1 MKRISQRFAL
11 AAGSALG
18 LSFAIVA
25 PAWAQPGGTPPTG
38 QAATPAN
45 PNASSNDEEIVVTAR
60 RREERLQDVP
70 ISITLFNQQQ
80 LTNNNVVNAQDLATY
95 TPSLSA
101 NTLFGSDNTTFAIR
115 GFVQEIGTAPSV
127 GVYFADVV
135 TPRGASNGI
144 SSGDGLAPGTL
155 FDLENVQVL
164 KGPQGTLFG
173 RNTTGGAVLVV
184 PHKPTN
190 KLEGYVE
197 GSVGNHNMWRL
208 QAVLNL
214 PVSDAIRVRLGVD
227 RMKREGYLHNQ
238 SGIGPKHFADLDY
251 IGARASV
258 VVDVTSNLEN
268 YTIFQYN
275 HSSNRG
281 PLQKLVALD
290 PAQSLGFLFSNA
302 VFPLFFADQPSR
314 QGSGFYNVMQ
324 NTPHPSSKLN
334 QWQVINTTTW
344 KASDTLTV
352 KNIASYAELK
362 QSIFAE
368 LFGFDG
374 IINLTPFGLSS
385 YHFGFANINHP
396 PGVPTAH
403 ESTLTE
409 ELQVQGR
416 TADDRLTWQA
426 GAYYERAHPLGL
438 SGSQSPG
445 FSSCIDPFTFQ
456 CTDPLGLF
464 FGGIQFGSINY
475 TVGKT
480 SFRDVGLYTQGTYK
494 FSDHLRTTAGFR
506 YTWDRS
512 TNVSDQRVFT
522 LLFPPLYGVNPVTP
536 FRCSHPEAIPTGC
549 ISTYHQQSSAPT
561 WTIDLEY
568 TPNKDLMAYAK
579 YSRGYRAGTIAP
591 NITAPLNLIDP
602 EKVDTFEV
610 GVKGSFGGAVRGT
623 FNAAAFYNDFTNQQ
637 IQIGFIAKPFTG
649 QSSTAAPINLPKSS
663 VWGFEFDGT
672 IRPFTGLELA
682 AGYTYL
688 RTKIKK
694 IPDFSGINDPNFDLQ
709 AFFHV
714 GDPNPFSPR
723 HKLTLSATYT
733 LPLDESIG
741 KVSLGAVFTYRSRML
756 VNYTDRFNTNPALA
770 QFSVLP
776 SLSLL
781 NLNFNWEGIL
791 GSPVDLGLFATNV
804 TNKKYY
810 LFAGGLASLGLET
823 AVVGEPRMFGARA
836 RVRFGAA
843 AH

>member
-1 MKRISQRFAL
+1 MKRITQKFAL
-11 AAGSALG
+11 ATGSALG
-18 LSFAIVA
+18 LSFAIVT
-25 PAWAQPGGTPPTG
+25 PTWAQPSGSPPTG

-45 PNASSNDEEIVVTAR
+45 PNASANDEEIVVTAR
-60 RREERLQDVP
+60 RRQELLQDVP
-70 ISITLFNQQQ
+70 ISITVFNQEQ
-80 LTNNNVVNAQDLATY
+80 LTRNNIVNAQDLATY

-155 FDLENVQVL
+155 FDLQNVQVL

-184 PHKPTN
+184 PRKPT
-190 KLEGYVE
+190 KELEGYVE
-197 GSVGNHNMWRL
+197 GSIGNHEMWRL

-214 PVSDAIRVRLGVD
+214 PLSEHVRVRLGVD
-227 RMKREGYLHNQ
+227 RMKREGFLHNQ

-251 IGARASV
+251 IAARASV
-258 VVDVTSNLEN
+258 VLDLTPSLEN

-275 HSSNRG
+275 RSRNRG

-290 PAQSLGFLFSNA
+290 PHQSLGFLFSSA
-302 VFPLFFADQPSR
+302 VIPLFADQPSR

-324 NTPHPSSKLN
+324 NTPNPSSKLN

-344 KASDTLTV
+344 EASDTLTV
-352 KNIASYAELK
+352 KNIVSYARLK
-362 QSIFAE
+362 QSVFAE
-368 LFGFDG
+368 LFGMDG
-374 IINLTPFGLSS
+374 IINLTPFGLTP
-385 YHFGFANINHP
+385 YHFGFANVNHP
-396 PGVPTAH
+396 PGIPTAH
-403 ESTLTE
+403 ESTFTE
-409 ELQVQGR
+409 ELQIQGH

-426 GAYYERAHPLGL
+426 GAYYERARPIGL
-438 SGSQSPG
+438 AGSQSPG

-456 CTDPLGLF
+456 CTDVLGFF
-464 FGGIQFGSINY
+464 FGGVQFGSINY

-494 FSDHLRTTAGFR
+494 FSDQLRTTAGFR

-512 TNVSDQRVFT
+512 SNVSDQRVFR
-522 LLFPPLYGVNPVTP
+522 LLFPPSYGLNPVTP
-536 FRCSHPEAIPTGC
+536 FVCSHPEAIPTGC

-568 TPNKDLMAYAK
+568 TPTKDLMAYGK
-579 YSRGYRAGTIAP
+579 YSRGYRSGTIAP

-610 GVKGSFGGAVRGT
+610 GVKGSFGGTVHGT
-623 FNAAAFYNDFTNQQ
+623 FNAAVFYNDFTNQQ
-637 IQIGFIAKPFTG
+637 IQIGFIAKPGTG
-649 QSSTAAPINLPKSS
+649 QSSTAAPLNIPKSS
-663 VWGFEFDGT
+663 VWGIEFDGT

-688 RTKIKK
+688 RTKLKK
-694 IPDFSGINDPNFDLQ
+694 IPDLSGINDPNFILTAD
-709 AFFHV
+709 FHV
-714 GDPNPFSPR
+714 GDPDPLSPR

-733 LPLDESIG
+733 LPLDESVG
-741 KVSLGAVFTYRSRML
+741 KVSLGAVLTYRSRML
-756 VNYTDRFNTNPALA
+756 VNYSDRTDSNPALA
-770 QFSVLP
+770 KFSVLP

-781 NLNFNWEGIL
+781 NLSLNWEGIL

-804 TNKKYY
+804 TKKKYY
-810 LFAGGLASLGLET
+810 LFAGGLHGLGMET